1 MALLH
6 NIRTGEHTVDETQ
19 KDWLQSAYNTLQ
31 KAWQEGDKNT
41 TTVTFV
47 PEELKALE
55 DAITLALE
63 L

>member
-1 MALLH
+1 M
-6 NIRTGEHTVDETQ
+6 DETQ

-31 KAWQEGDKNT
+31 KAWKEGDKNT
-41 TTVTFV
+41 TTATFV

-55 DAITLALE
+55 DAIAIALE